1 MWFMR
6 VLSVNFINNTCFFS
20 AFPHKYAFKYAFI
33 LAIDRE
39 TSHKKLAN
47 ALSKFFNNVDAYDG

>member
-6 VLSVNFINNTCFFS
+6 NIVREFYQQCLFFS

-33 LAIDRE
+33 LAIDRG

-47 ALSKFFNNVDAYDG
+47 APSEFFNNVDAYDE